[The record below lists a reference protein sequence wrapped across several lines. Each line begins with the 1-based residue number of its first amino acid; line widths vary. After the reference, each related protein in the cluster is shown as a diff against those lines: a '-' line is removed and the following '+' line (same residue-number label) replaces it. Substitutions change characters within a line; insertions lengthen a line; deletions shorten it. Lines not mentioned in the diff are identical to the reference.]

1 MTIKGMRSDLRR
13 KPVGDEQS
21 GSSLVLR
28 RGPAATMI
36 AELAR
41 ETQAGAVFWNEIAQA
56 RIRR

>member
-1 MTIKGMRSDLRR
+1 MMSTNRPR
-13 KPVGDEQS
+13 

-28 RGPAATMI
+28 KGRAATMI

-56 RIRR
+56 RIKPSPIR